1 MHEGL
6 KRQGVAIA
14 RPFQQTLEWYGPGV
28 EELGQGRLTL
38 FGFWIVRL
46 AQGEENESVAMAR
59 LSLPSSMAENFSIR
73 GHETRTN

>member
-1 MHEGL
+1 MKIKQRQPKHEGL
-6 KRQGVAIA
+6 KRQGVATT

-46 AQGEENESVAMAR
+46 AQGEEEMRV
-59 LSLPSSMAENFSIR
+59 
-73 GHETRTN
+73 